1 MNLLD
6 TDTLTLLMSGHA
18 RVTERVRQADRVA
31 ITLVTRIEIL
41 QGRFASILKAADGR
55 QLLRAQQWL
64 QQNEQYMRGLEIV
77 PFDVAAA
84 AEFDKLRQ
92 NKKLKKIG
100 RADLLIAKHRAG
112 PRGNN
117 RHAQLAAFS
126 ASAQA
131 TSGGLD

>member
-1 MNLLD
+1 
-6 TDTLTLLMSGHA
+6 
-18 RVTERVRQADRVA
+18 RVRQADRVA

-77 PFDVAAA
+77 PFDAAAA

-100 RADLLIAKHRAG
+100 RADLLIAAIALANKATLITRNVKHFTQV
-112 PRGNN
+112 P
-117 RHAQLAAFS
+117 
-126 ASAQA
+126 
-131 TSGGLD
+131 GLPTENWME

>member
-18 RVTERVRQADRVA
+18 RITERVGQADRVA

-64 QQNEQYMRGLEIV
+64 QQNEQYMLGLGDSPV
-77 PFDVAAA
+77 
-84 AEFDKLRQ
+84 
-92 NKKLKKIG
+92 
-100 RADLLIAKHRAG
+100 
-112 PRGNN
+112 
-117 RHAQLAAFS
+117 
-126 ASAQA
+126 
-131 TSGGLD
+131 